1 MYIFFKSELTC
12 EAILVTD
19 DIDLS
24 ETTDGGLYFPS
35 DKRAPAATENNH
47 VWEAAQNNPVWKRY
61 IGDQFIFNTG
71 GTEGWRVGPESGL
84 MVNGNY
90 FCKGKHI
97 LFIFNAYPKR
107 STTVFHLIEF

>member
-35 DKRAPAATENNH
+35 DKRAPAA
-47 VWEAAQNNPVWKRY
+47 QNNPVWKRSR
-61 IGDQFIFNTG
+61 GNQFIFNTG
-71 GTEGWRVGPESGL
+71 TTDGWRVGPESGL
-84 MVNGNY
+84 TTGGHY
-90 FCKGKHI
+90 CIGKHI
-97 LFIFNAYPKR
+97 LIIFNAYPKR
-107 STTVFHLIEF
+107 STYNHFLPYLSLNIFWFSS